1 MAGPSSSG
9 AIELLALEGHV
20 VFGVVVQDSRGL
32 AKMPVYLSALVR
44 TREQDGA
51 TARAGVQGGHLVE
64 GRDLAP
70 GLEDA
75 TLGTPA
81 HWSIHT
87 FSLGP
92 PGHAHYWCS
101 SYNHSGFALPAR
113 KLHLRGHLGKGQ
125 RWRVGA
131 THEQPLQHHLVEAG
145 VGSSD
150 QKPVRLDQQP
160 LVDVLALGLL
170 APKPFHLCCS
180 RCGLL

>member
-44 TREQDGA
+44 TIEQDGA

-64 GRDLAP
+64 GGDLAP

-87 FSLGP
+87 FSLGTTWPCTLLVQFLQPQRFCP
-92 PGHAHYWCS
+92 PSQETS
-101 SYNHSGFALPAR
+101 S
-113 KLHLRGHLGKGQ
+113 
-125 RWRVGA
+125 
-131 THEQPLQHHLVEAG
+131 
-145 VGSSD
+145 
-150 QKPVRLDQQP
+150 
-160 LVDVLALGLL
+160 
-170 APKPFHLCCS
+170 
-180 RCGLL
+180 